1 MGKLL
6 VHIITGVEN
15 PSRSVLGFLVAKSAI
30 EDGNEVTIFCAGDGV
45 TSLHDIT
52 TKEMQ
57 GVGLGTLSDHLEE
70 LKLKGAVLYASGKS
84 AQARG
89 ITKDQLESLGFTN
102 KKLIDENGTYI
113 IVKSCNIS
121 YMKSALLEDNLE
133 IKSNIK
139 EITKTSFF
147 MSQKV
152 FKDNDQITEAAVH
165 LVTIDKKGKPVKIPE
180 TLKVELEK
188 LI

>member
-1 MGKLL
+1 M
-6 VHIITGVEN
+6 ERA
-15 PSRSVLGFLVAKSAI
+15 RSDA
-30 EDGNEVTIFCAGDGV
+30 
-45 TSLHDIT
+45 
-52 TKEMQ
+52 
-57 GVGLGTLSDHLEE
+57 
-70 LKLKGAVLYASGKS
+70 
-84 AQARG
+84 
-89 ITKDQLESLGFTN
+89 LESLGFTN

-152 FKDNDQITEAAVH
+152 LRGYDQITNAEVH
-165 LVTIDKKGKPVKIPE
+165 LVTIDKKGKPVKIPRI
-180 TLKVELEK
+180 LKEELEK